1 MKAPSLMT
9 APLLLMLSA
18 ATAWAADPAGHYV
31 LHGVHEVGSELL
43 LKPDGTF
50 EYMLAYGAADFLAE
64 GAWRLEDGSVVLN
77 TRGKKEPPFRF
88 LRSAPSKEP
97 GIRVW
102 VKARNGNPAEHIEV
116 ALKTDAGFTSENT
129 GADGAA
135 HFTPEKPPRGVA
147 FRIDVY
153 NLTAGPFELN
163 PAHQDFYFEVNGD
176 EITRV
181 HFENERLVI
190 DGKDLLM
197 RYWTRDE
204 PMRYA
209 RQ

>member
-1 MKAPSLMT
+1 VVKAT
-9 APLLLMLSA
+9 LLLILSMV
-18 ATAWAADPAGHYV
+18 TASAADPAGHYV
-31 LHGVHEVGSELL
+31 LRGVPEVGSELL
-43 LKPDGTF
+43 LKRDGTF
-50 EYMLAYGAADFLAE
+50 EYMLAYGAADFLAD
-64 GAWRLEDGSVVLN
+64 GTWRLEDGSVILN
-77 TRGKKEPPFRF
+77 TRGEKEPPFRL

-116 ALKTDAGFTSENT
+116 ALKTDAGFTAEST
-129 GADGAA
+129 GADGSA
-135 HFTPEKPPRGVA
+135 HFTPEKPPRAVA

-153 NLTAGPFELN
+153 NLEAGPFELN

-181 HFENERLVI
+181 HFENERLAI

-197 RYWTRDE
+197 RYWNKDE